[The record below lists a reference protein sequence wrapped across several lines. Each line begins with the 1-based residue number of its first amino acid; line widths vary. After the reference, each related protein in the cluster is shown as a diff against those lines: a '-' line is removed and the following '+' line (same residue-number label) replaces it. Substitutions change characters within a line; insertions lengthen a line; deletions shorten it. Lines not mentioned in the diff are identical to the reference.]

1 MFGRRQ
7 ESGVRSQESAA
18 RRVPC
23 LLSPIS
29 WLLSPVSCLLF
40 LLAGCAHRYTVCIQ
54 AGDLEACRKGYTKH
68 DARVAAE
75 TLGSLPG
82 VDRVTVER
90 TPKHDRQTKS
100 GATDVLD

>member
-1 MFGRRQ
+1 MFG
-7 ESGVRSQESAA
+7 RSQESGLRSQQPAA
-18 RRVPC
+18 RRISC
-23 LLSPIS
+23 LLT
-29 WLLSPVSCLLF
+29 PVSCLLF

-82 VDRVTVER
+82 VDRATLER

-100 GATDVLD
+100 GAADVLD